1 MTQQISKV
9 EIKVTISL
17 MVACILCIVGTI
29 IVGFWKGFD
38 AELGAAMTVCSVA
51 FLGLRSMAKR
61 SGWM

>member
-9 EIKVTISL
+9 EIKLTIAL
-17 MVACILCIVGTI
+17 MVLCWVCIFGAV

-38 AELGAAMTVCSVA
+38 ASIGTSIAVCGIS
-51 FLGLRSMAKR
+51 FMGLRSMAKR